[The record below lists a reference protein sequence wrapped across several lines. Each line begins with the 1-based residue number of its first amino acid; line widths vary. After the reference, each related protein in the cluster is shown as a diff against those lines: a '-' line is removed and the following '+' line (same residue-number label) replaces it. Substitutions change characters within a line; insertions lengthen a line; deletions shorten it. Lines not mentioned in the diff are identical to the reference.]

1 MVVVGGAV
9 TLYSPRRQE
18 SAPIVAGHTLF
29 VVSSFPNI
37 LYALDLEK
45 PGGALKWRFEPKP
58 AASAQGEACCEGVNR
73 GPTVS
78 GGGCSSPQR
87 MIGTQG
93 AGVAASLSG
102 VAAVVRRLVV
112 GWRASGT
119 SDWRVVASLSLVA
132 QAAGCGI
139 LGVLPW
145 GMIDNRPFLRCLNGL
160 GLCLWRLERFEEAEA
175 LFMRLLWMSPSD
187 NLGVRFLLPSVR
199 TRKPWTANG

>member
-9 TLYSPRRQE
+9 TLYSPRGQE

-78 GGGCSSPQR
+78 
-87 MIGTQG
+87 
-93 AGVAASLSG
+93 AGRVFF
-102 VAAVVRRLVV
+102 
-112 GWRASGT
+112 T
-119 SDWRVVASLSLVA
+119 TTDDQVVAVDA
-132 QAAGCGI
+132 KTGQ
-139 LGVLPW
+139 
-145 GMIDNRPFLRCLNGL
+145 
-160 GLCLWRLERFEEAEA
+160 
-175 LFMRLLWMSPSD
+175 
-187 NLGVRFLLPSVR
+187 
-199 TRKPWTANG
+199 KPG